1 MRYPGGVSSTQ
12 TPVIRTTTVAMQR
25 MLLVAGVL
33 VFIVGIQLFILS
45 EQTDTFF
52 AWSIEPPL
60 SAAFLGAAYWAS
72 CAMEFLAARR
82 RIWAHARIAVPAV
95 LIFTGLTLVVT
106 LLHLDRFHLASP
118 NEITR
123 GAAWAWLIVYLIV
136 PPLMTVLL
144 FVQLRAPG
152 GDPPRR
158 SPLPGWV
165 CMVLAIHA
173 VIMIPLGLAL
183 LLVPEL
189 AIIVWP
195 WKLTL
200 LTGRAIGAWS
210 LALGVAAAHSTWEN
224 DWARV
229 QAATVSYTVF
239 GVFELIALARY
250 AGSVAWNR
258 YTAWI
263 YVLFLVSV
271 LVLGIYGWRRSSRE
285 SADMKIADSR

>member
-1 MRYPGGVSSTQ
+1 
-12 TPVIRTTTVAMQR
+12 MQR
-25 MLLVAGVL
+25 MLLVASGL

-45 EQTDTFF
+45 EQTATFF

-72 CAMEFLAARR
+72 FALEFLAARR
-82 RIWAHARIAVPAV
+82 RIWANARIAVPAV

-106 LLHLDRFHLASP
+106 LLHLDRFHLSSP
-118 NEITR
+118 NMITR

-144 FVQLRAPG
+144 VVQLRAPG
-152 GDPPRR
+152 RDPPRT
-158 SPLPGWV
+158 SPLPSWV
-165 CMVLAIHA
+165 CLVLTMHA
-173 VIMIPLGLAL
+173 LILIPLGMAL
-183 LLVPEL
+183 LVAPEL
-189 AIIVWP
+189 AITIWP

-210 LALGVAAAHSTWEN
+210 LALGVAAAQGTWEN

-229 QAATVSYTVF
+229 QAATLSYTVF

-250 AGSVAWNR
+250 AGSIAWDS

-271 LVLGIYGWRRSSRE
+271 LVVGVYGWRRSSHVNAERDRL
-285 SADMKIADSR
+285 SS